1 MRRDVRRRLIK
12 AAKSGNTI
20 TYGSLMKEFHIS
32 RGGGQKSIGHVVG
45 SISEYEDQNGR
56 PLISAIVVRSGS
68 ESRIC
73 PKGQTGGGFLA
84 FQLLIYQL
92 IFDARRQIWEI
103 RHLPLR
109 KKTSCG
115 SSKIKFGHT
124 GKLMKTMNQSD

>member
-73 PKGQTGGGFLA
+73 PKGQTGGGFFSIPTSNIPANL
-84 FQLLIYQL
+84 
-92 IFDARRQIWEI
+92 RRQASDMGNPTLTPEEKDFLW
-103 RHLPLR
+103 
-109 KKTSCG
+109 KQQNKVWAYWKTHEDDESE
-115 SSKIKFGHT
+115 
-124 GKLMKTMNQSD
+124 